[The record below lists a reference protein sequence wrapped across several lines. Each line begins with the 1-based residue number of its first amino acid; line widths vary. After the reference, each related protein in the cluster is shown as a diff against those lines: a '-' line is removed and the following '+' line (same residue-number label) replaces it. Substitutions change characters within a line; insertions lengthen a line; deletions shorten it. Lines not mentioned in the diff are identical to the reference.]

1 MKYQSIRN
9 KNWKLYMYICIQER
23 IHILEV
29 HFKRY
34 EALMGLS
41 FHQKKVYWKNKKRRV
56 NNFGG
61 ELDLTQNQGR
71 A

>member
-41 FHQKKVYWKNKKRRV
+41 FHQKKYIGKIKR
-56 NNFGG
+56 G
-61 ELDLTQNQGR
+61 ESTMLGESLI
-71 A
+71 